1 MVKPLVPA
9 TRMRGLVAG
18 IKIPKAVQR
27 VVISTVVNEV
37 KRYARFKLKIML
49 GLAIYSS
56 LLVFAVIIDLKY
68 SMLFWRV
75 TIWAPMIRKFKYTR
89 LISCYR
95 PALNATSYS
104 SGFSKLGCLRSDS
117 KHRLDTLSEPVVRA
131 TTIRSSMAA
140 ALVNSL
146 FVVQSASV
154 MCLLFCGK
162 ALTEFNTDSFGN
174 ILWDEVPAKTAEQE
188 YSIEGRVV
196 FCLISFWYLNL
207 LSY

>member
-1 MVKPLVPA
+1 M
-9 TRMRGLVAG
+9 AG

-68 SMLFWRV
+68 SRLFCRV
-75 TIWAPMIRKFKYTR
+75 TIWAPMIRKFKYSR
-89 LISCYR
+89 LISYYR

-131 TTIRSSMAA
+131 TTNRSSMAA

-146 FVVQSASV
+146 MVIQWR
-154 MCLLFCGK
+154 L
-162 ALTEFNTDSFGN
+162 
-174 ILWDEVPAKTAEQE
+174 
-188 YSIEGRVV
+188 
-196 FCLISFWYLNL
+196 
-207 LSY
+207 